1 MQFHNPAIESP
12 DTGSRRIL
20 TGLLDGIGEHLTA
33 PSAISDSN
41 IHEMRKTC
49 KKLRALLRMI
59 RPALDAD
66 SFRILNR
73 SIRDFARQLAT
84 LRDKK
89 VMLDTLEQLDR
100 HFAPVLHE
108 QALAAVHEAL
118 RHSPAKHAGAAAV
131 ALDPATLQ
139 RQLAEILAVAG
150 QTDFGRIDS
159 RIMLAGIAD
168 CYRRARRAL
177 ARMEASPD
185 TDNGH
190 ALRRQAKYQY
200 YQLCMLDAWNGAEL
214 KTAISDFHRLEDTL
228 GKDHDLAVLEETLAT
243 HPDLCPDR
251 VRRELLH
258 ALIESRRIALM
269 SKAMRIARALY
280 HLRPGKYRRR
290 LESTLAPAAD
300 L

>member
-1 MQFHNPAIESP
+1 MQYHSPSIESP
-12 DTGSRRIL
+12 ATGSRRIL
-20 TGLLDGIGEHLTA
+20 TGLLGGIGEHLIA

-59 RPALDAD
+59 RPALEDD
-66 SFRILNR
+66 SFRILNGN
-73 SIRDFARQLAT
+73 IRDFARQLAS
-84 LRDKK
+84 LRDRK
-89 VMLDTLEQLDR
+89 VMLDTLEHIDR

-118 RHSPAKHAGAAAV
+118 RHNPVKHAGAAAV
-131 ALDPATLQ
+131 APDPATLQ
-139 RQLAEILAVAG
+139 TQLAEILAVAG
-150 QTDFGRIDS
+150 QTDFGRVDS
-159 RIMLAGIAD
+159 RNMLAGIAD
-168 CYRRARRAL
+168 CYRRGRRAL

-185 TDNGH
+185 TGNGH

-200 YQLCMLDAWNGAEL
+200 YQLHMLDAWNGAEL
-214 KTAISDFHRLEDTL
+214 KSAINDFHRLEDTL

-258 ALIESRRIALM
+258 ALIESRRIALL

-280 HLRPGKYRRR
+280 HLKPGKYRRR
-290 LESTLAPAAD
+290 LESTLVPAAD